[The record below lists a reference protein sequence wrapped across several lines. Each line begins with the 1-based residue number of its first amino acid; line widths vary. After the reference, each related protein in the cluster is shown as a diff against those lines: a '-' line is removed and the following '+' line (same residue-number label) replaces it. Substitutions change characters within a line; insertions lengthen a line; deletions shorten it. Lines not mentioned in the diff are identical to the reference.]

1 MTDPAGGHGW
11 RSGRH
16 LGLDRL
22 AERAMPEQE
31 PEPLCVLLLPGALE
45 TLPEH
50 ERVERLLA
58 APGVAAVEPARLT
71 ARLPDALADA
81 LATLQARRMR
91 LPGRPRAIALFDAR
105 QYRLARALGA
115 LHPDAELWYSGRGEG
130 ELHELAVERATLVF
144 RLEEPY
150 VLWERMEGLGIE
162 SGRLGSERLT

>member
-1 MTDPAGGHGW
+1 MSDPAGGHGW
-11 RSGRH
+11 RSARH

-45 TLPEH
+45 ALPER
-50 ERVERLLA
+50 ERIERLLA
-58 APGVAAVEPARLT
+58 APGVAAVEPARFT

-91 LPGRPRAIALFDAR
+91 LPGRPRAIALFDPR
-105 QYRLARALGA
+105 QYRLARALLS

-130 ELHELAVERATLVF
+130 ELHALALERAVLVF
-144 RLEEPY
+144 RLDQPR
-150 VLWERMEGLGIE
+150 VLWERMEALGIE